1 MSSLLQDLKYSL
13 RGIGRRPGHTA
24 LIVLT
29 LAIGL
34 GVNTVAFS
42 SVNALLF
49 RPFHMP
55 NADKY
60 GWVFAGPQGNA
71 YSGVSIEMFEGLRA
85 KASTLETLVAE
96 GRMPLAAAAPDG
108 PEQVWGL
115 AVSSEYFS
123 VVEAPIVTG
132 RALSATDTAAGA
144 VPILIS
150 ERYWRNRWNAATD
163 LASLQ
168 PTVNGRA
175 TSVIGVVADTHQ
187 GPGGIF
193 EPNLWFPL
201 SAASELRLAI
211 APGTEWLTMMARP
224 AAGVSTAQ
232 IAAQV
237 QTIVRGIDEASGVAQ
252 PTGSERRAQYVP
264 VIDGHPEA
272 RALGAPAAMA
282 MAAVGLVLLIAC
294 FNVAGL
300 ILARS
305 AERQRELGLRTALGA
320 SRVRLTRQ
328 LLVEG
333 LVLASI
339 AGAASL
345 FLAYWSEALLSGLS
359 LPAPIPQR
367 LHFTMDWRM
376 VAYTAAM
383 VIVAA
388 AVPVLTPAWQV
399 FRTNPIGW
407 LKAGTA
413 GSVGG
418 SSPARARRVWVSLQ
432 VVGSTAFL
440 TLALMFVTSY
450 VAGLRTDLGFNT
462 SHVALLQISPTNFSI
477 TPERQRALVTELV
490 SRLRTAPAMAQAS
503 LADRTPFQIGVN
515 QTRLLSADGRNCDS
529 GGCVP
534 VMTSSVSAAFFETM
548 EIPLLAGRLFN
559 DSTGADA
566 GTAVISAATA
576 EALWPGR
583 SPLGEQIHESGADRP
598 RQVIGVVA
606 DIVLR
611 LDRPNGP
618 SLYRPITAEQLSAP
632 VAVVARSRVDAD
644 AAASLLRGTWRD
656 LDPTLPP
663 AMVETMDERMALPL
677 WPSRVGAAFFATCG
691 LLAVILVTVGLFG
704 VTYYAVAQRTREFG
718 IRLALGATG
727 SDLRRLV
734 LGESMR
740 LIMPGLAVGL
750 VASAALASLAQ
761 ATLMGVS
768 SLDPRWYVSAMAL
781 QVAVA
786 LLASWSPARRASLVS
801 PQATLRGD

>member
-1 MSSLLQDLKYSL
+1 MSSLLQDLKYAL

-49 RPFHMP
+49 RPFHIA

-60 GWVFAGPQGNA
+60 GWVFAGSQGDSF
-71 YSGVSIEMFEGLRA
+71 SGVSLEVFEALRV
-85 KASTLETLVAE
+85 KTSTLQALVAE
-96 GRMPLAAAAPDG
+96 GRMPLAAAASAG

-115 AVSSEYFS
+115 AVSSDYFS
-123 VVEAPIVTG
+123 VVQAPLVAG
-132 RALSATDTAAGA
+132 RALSPTDTAAGA

-150 ERYWRNRWNAATD
+150 ERYWRTRWNAAAD
-163 LASLQ
+163 LTSLQ
-168 PTVNGRA
+168 PIVNGQL
-175 TSVIGVVADTHQ
+175 TSVIGVVADSFQ

-193 EPNLWFPL
+193 EPHLWFPL
-201 SAASELRLAI
+201 DASPQLRLAI
-211 APGTEWLTMMARP
+211 TPGNEWLTMMGTP
-224 AAGVSTAQ
+224 AAGASAAQ
-232 IAAQV
+232 IGAEVEA
-237 QTIVRGIDEASGVAQ
+237 IVNGLDSAKAEDRTPGRK
-252 PTGSERRAQYVP
+252 RRAEYVP
-264 VIDGHPEA
+264 ISDGHPEA

-282 MAAVGLVLLIAC
+282 MGAVGLVLLIAC

-320 SRVRLTRQ
+320 SRVRLSRQ

-339 AGAASL
+339 AGAAAL
-345 FLAYWSEALLSGLS
+345 LLAYWSEALLGGLS

-376 VAYTAAM
+376 VTFTAAM

-388 AVPVLTPAWQV
+388 VVPVLTPAWRV
-399 FRTNPIGW
+399 FRTNPTEW
-407 LKAGTA
+407 LKAGTS

-418 SSPARARRVWVSLQ
+418 LAPARARRVWVSLQ
-432 VVGSTAFL
+432 VVGSTVFL

-462 SHVALLQISPTNFSI
+462 RHVAMLHISPTNFAI
-477 TPERQRALVTELV
+477 TPERQGALVTDLM
-490 SRLRTAPAMAQAS
+490 SRLSTAPVIEHAS

-515 QTRLLSADGRNCDS
+515 QTRLLSTDGRNCDQ

-534 VMTSSVSAAFFETM
+534 VVASGVSAAFFDTM
-548 EIPLLAGRLFN
+548 DIPLLAGRLFN
-559 DSTGADA
+559 DLSSADA
-566 GTAVISAATA
+566 DTAVISAATA

-583 SPLGEQIHESGADRP
+583 SPLGERIHESGAERP

-611 LDRPNGP
+611 LDRPNGL
-618 SLYRPITAEQLSAP
+618 SLYRPITSGQLSAP
-632 VAVVARSRVDAD
+632 VTVVARSRVDAD
-644 AAASLLRGTWRD
+644 TAAAVLRSTWRD
-656 LDPTLPP
+656 LDPSLPP
-663 AMVETMDERMALPL
+663 ATVQTMDERMALPL

-691 LLAVILVTVGLFG
+691 TLAVILVTVGLFA

-727 SDLRRLV
+727 PDLRRLV

-740 LIMPGLAVGL
+740 LIMPGLVVGL
-750 VASAALASLAQ
+750 AASAALASLAQ
-761 ATLMGVS
+761 ATLIGVS
-768 SLDPRWYVSAMAL
+768 SLDPRWYVGAMAL

-786 LLASWSPARRASLVS
+786 LVASWNPARRAARVS
-801 PQATLRGD
+801 PQTTLRGD

>member
-49 RPFHMP
+49 RPFHIT

-60 GWVFAGPQGNA
+60 GWVFAGPQGDSF
-71 YSGVSIEMFEGLRA
+71 SGVSLEMFEALRA
-85 KASTLETLVAE
+85 RTSTLEALVAE
-96 GRMPLAAAAPDG
+96 GRMPLAAAAAAG

-115 AVSSEYFS
+115 AVSSNYFS
-123 VVEAPIVTG
+123 VVQAPIVAG
-132 RALSATDTAAGA
+132 RALSPTDTAAGA

-150 ERYWRNRWNAATD
+150 ERYWRNHWNAASD
-163 LASLQ
+163 LTSIR
-168 PTVNGRA
+168 PVMNGQL
-175 TSVIGVVADTHQ
+175 TSVIGVVADSFQ

-193 EPNLWFPL
+193 EPHLWFPL
-201 SAASELRLAI
+201 DASAQLRLAI
-211 APGTEWLTMMARP
+211 TPGSEWLTMMATP
-224 AAGVSTAQ
+224 AAGASARQ
-232 IAAQV
+232 IGAEV
-237 QTIVRGIDEASGVAQ
+237 EGIVRGVDTVSAEGRT
-252 PTGSERRAQYVP
+252 PGRERRGQYVP
-264 VIDGHPEA
+264 ISDGHPEA

-320 SRVRLTRQ
+320 SRMRLTRQ

-339 AGAASL
+339 AGTAAL
-345 FLAYWSEALLSGLS
+345 VLAAWSEALLGGLS

-376 VAYTAAM
+376 VAFTAAL

-418 SSPARARRVWVSLQ
+418 SARARRGWVSLQ
-432 VVGSTAFL
+432 VAGSTVFL

-462 SHVALLQISPTNFSI
+462 SHVALLQVSPTNFSI
-477 TPERQRALVTELV
+477 APERQRALVTDLV
-490 SRLRTAPAMAQAS
+490 SRLKTAPAVEQVS

-515 QTRLLSADGRNCDS
+515 QTRLLSTDGRNCDN
-529 GGCVP
+529 GGCVS
-534 VMTSSVSAAFFETM
+534 VVSSGVSAAFFETM
-548 EIPLLAGRLFN
+548 EIPLLAGRLF
-559 DSTGADA
+559 DDASGADA
-566 GTAVISAATA
+566 ETAVISAATA

-583 SPLGEQIHESGADRP
+583 SPLGEQIHESASDRP

-618 SLYRPITAEQLSAP
+618 SLYRPITDEQLAAP
-632 VAVVARSRVDAD
+632 VTVVARSRVDAD
-644 AAASLLRGTWRD
+644 AAAALLRSTWRD

-663 AMVETMDERMALPL
+663 ATVQTMDQRMELPL

-691 LLAVILVTVGLFG
+691 LLAVVLVTVGLFG

-727 SDLRRLV
+727 PDLRRLV

-740 LIMPGLAVGL
+740 LIMPGLIVGL
-750 VASAALASLAQ
+750 AGAAALAALAQ
-761 ATLMGVS
+761 SALIGVTA
-768 SLDPRWYVSAMAL
+768 LDPQWYAAALAL
-781 QVAVA
+781 QIAVA
-786 LLASWSPARRASLVS
+786 LLASWSPARRASLVAPHTS
-801 PQATLRGD
+801 LRSD